1 MFPLQWQR
9 FISDS
14 HCSFKPSGWLLSLCR
29 LILNLKTSY
38 SRQGYARESV
48 LNPNWEIKRLAGK
61 KVADDACSI
70 RIWNIFREAHCFVPS
85 LISSLV
91 SVSPSLGAKWWL
103 STSEIIHKT
112 FFFSILE
119 WFYYCLN
126 SFCFSVSSHYFLL
139 VSSFFASFF
148 ITLLRP
154 SLSFQHLVPLFPHSN
169 LSFPF

>member
-61 KVADDACSI
+61 KVGDDACSI

-112 FFFSILE
+112 FFSILE